1 MINKEELN
9 KLLNKIPYGDETI
22 IEITRMMGDKITFYH
37 YERYKIRLFD
47 EHLLFYETEDNPR
60 IIRYDNIIQ
69 ISYRPLFKEKHID
82 NVLEAEYEPK
92 NKNIGED
99 DQQ

>member
-1 MINKEELN
+1 MISKHELN

-22 IEITRMMGDKITFYH
+22 IEITRAMGDKITFYH

-47 EHLLFYETEDNPR
+47 EHLLFYETEDKPR

-69 ISYRPLFKEKHID
+69 VSYRPLFKEKHITD
-82 NVLEAEYEPK
+82 VIEAEYK
-92 NKNIGED
+92 TKKTIGEED
-99 DQQ
+99 RQ